1 MSQKMFGN
9 DLVAIQKSKVTL
21 TLNKPAYV
29 GMRIILDF
37 SKVLMYEFHYD
48 YVKNKCCNISTL
60 LSTEADSLMHEIKS
74 EDVHDDFNR
83 NKGTFHFS
91 NYSRNLKY

>member
-1 MSQKMFGN
+1 MSQKMFDN
-9 DLVAIQKSKVTL
+9 DLAAIQKSKVTL
-21 TLNKPAYV
+21 TLNKPVYV
-29 GMRIILDF
+29 GMRVLDF

-48 YVKNKCCNISTL
+48 YVKNKCCNISKL

-83 NKGTFHFS
+83 NKETFHFS